1 MLNVLTKDGDKLI
14 LNGFEAIK
22 NEAVVKYEDG
32 LMIIDSRPYKPVDNQ
47 FRVGVSKDRIIT
59 DERAIEI
66 ANAFL
71 ENKNTLFIEAEK
83 LYYIQDINFRLSDD
97 FEAK

>member
-14 LNGFEAIK
+14 LNGFEKIK
-22 NEAVVKYEDG
+22 DKAVVKYEDG
-32 LMIIDSRPYKPVDNQ
+32 LLIIDSRPYKPVDNQ
-47 FRVGVSKDRIIT
+47 LQIEVAEDRTII

-66 ANAFL
+66 ANSFL
-71 ENKNTLFIEAEK
+71 EHKNTLFIEAEK

-97 FEAK
+97 FKAK

>member
-32 LMIIDSRPYKPVDNQ
+32 LMIIDSRSYKPVDNQ
-47 FRVGVSKDRIIT
+47 FRVEVSKDRTIT